1 MDLGIAGKRAI
12 VTAASKG
19 FGRAI
24 AAGLA
29 AEGCSLVMCA
39 RGREHLQDAAGA
51 IHKDTGALVHAVVA
65 DVAAE
70 EGCLAVVDAAQRE
83 LGGVDILVCNTG
95 GPPKGSFDD
104 LDDDKWE
111 AAMQSTLM
119 NVVRLVRL
127 VAPGMK
133 QQRWGRIVN
142 VASMTAHQ
150 PLKGLTASN
159 ALRPAIV
166 GLAKD
171 LADEFGP
178 FAINVTNV
186 LPGYH
191 LTDRL
196 LTLAGTDDLDKAQE
210 HFAGVR
216 AEIPLG
222 RLGEPEELAAAV
234 VFLCSE
240 RASFITGTSL
250 VVDGGHCRGLC

>member
-19 FGRAI
+19 FGRAT
-24 AAGLA
+24 AQGLA
-29 AEGCSLVMCA
+29 AEGCGIVMCA
-39 RGREHLQDAAGA
+39 RGRETLEQAAGA
-51 IHKDTGALVHAVVA
+51 IREQSGAAVHTVIA
-65 DVAAE
+65 DVSTE
-70 EGCLAVVDAAQRE
+70 EGCLAVVDCAQRE

-95 GPPKGSFDD
+95 GPPKGSFGD
-104 LDDDKWE
+104 LDD
-111 AAMQSTLM
+111 AAWRDAVESTLM

-133 QQRWGRIVN
+133 QQRWGRICN
-142 VASMTAHQ
+142 IASMTAHQ

-159 ALRPAIV
+159 ALRPGIV

-171 LADEFGP
+171 LADELGP
-178 FAINVTNV
+178 YGVNVSNV
-186 LPGYH
+186 LPGWH

-196 LTLAGTDDLDKAQE
+196 LTLAGTDDLDKAQA
-210 HFAGVR
+210 HFASVR
-216 AEIPLG
+216 EEIPLG
-222 RLGEPEELAAAV
+222 RLGRPEELAAAV

-250 VVDGGHCRGLC
+250 VVDGGHCRGLA